1 MSAAARIAVMEGEF
15 EGIDLVEILQVV
27 GIGRQYT
34 GVELRKAD
42 RSVFA
47 TLFIKAGKVV
57 TAASGETYGKEAFFM
72 LFQHGNE
79 EDRKFFHVFRT
90 ETPAELPQPLG
101 NLGNL
106 LMEALERTSTLA
118 LPAPQKGG
126 SGVMARPATGAL
138 PSAPKSASVDTVP
151 PSAVA
156 EVLARAPAPPSSTRR
171 APSSA
176 QNQAVSSKSAAQR
189 LPGNDVVAKQEPG
202 RPAAAAR
209 SHVSQA
215 LGAQPAQAAR
225 AGHVPK
231 VSGGGAPRRIVLGI
245 ASPKGGSGKT
255 TVALNLSLS
264 FARQG
269 RSVILVDADING
281 DVLSSIQAR
290 ERAEHGAFDVLLEKV
305 SARSALLR
313 TVLPNFSI
321 LPALGQRL
329 PDPAALAGDH
339 ESAWQKLLAQLS
351 EEAELVIVDTQ
362 AGMFGETRQ
371 VASACTHLLGVLQAE
386 LIASRSFSMFQRAV
400 EGMPEQRR
408 PEVVGVVLN
417 MLQSRQSA
425 SVHVL
430 ADACA
435 GLPRGWLLDTAIPRS
450 DAFLNATEEGLPLRL
465 LDDSNP
471 PAVSWLFDTLASELT
486 DRLGLAVPQR
496 QRRQLL
502 L

>member
-15 EGIDLVEILQVV
+15 EGIDLIEILQVV

-42 RSVFA
+42 HSVFA

-126 SGVMARPATGAL
+126 SGVMARPASGTL
-138 PSAPKSASVDTVP
+138 PRSANRDTVP
-151 PSAVA
+151 PSVVA
-156 EVLARAPAPPSSTRR
+156 EVLARAPSPPSSTRR

-189 LPGNDVVAKQEPG
+189 LPGNDVAAKQEPA
-202 RPAAAAR
+202 RPATAAR

-215 LGAQPAQAAR
+215 LGAQPPQAAGV
-225 AGHVPK
+225 GHVPK

-329 PDPAALAGDH
+329 PDPVALAGDH
-339 ESAWQKLLAQLS
+339 ELGWRKLLGQLS

-400 EGMPEQRR
+400 EGMPEQHR
-408 PEVVGVVLN
+408 PAVVGVVLN

-450 DAFLNATEEGLPLRL
+450 DAFLSATEEGLPLRL